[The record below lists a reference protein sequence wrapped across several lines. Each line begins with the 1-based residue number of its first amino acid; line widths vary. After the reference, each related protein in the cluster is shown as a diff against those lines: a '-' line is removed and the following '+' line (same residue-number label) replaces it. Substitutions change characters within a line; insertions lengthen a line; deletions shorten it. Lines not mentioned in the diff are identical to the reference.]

1 LASSVIAENPSED
14 EPSAGFVKCVTLGET
29 AMLDR
34 WKSDG
39 VLFPIRVLDPDEVAS
54 FRASI
59 EETQRRAGGGR
70 RYDACHLYFRW
81 AWDLATHPR
90 VVDGVESILGPD
102 IIVHS
107 ARVMVKP
114 PHDPGY
120 VSWHQDGTYTGLNSS
135 PTLTAWIALTDST
148 PENGCVRVVAGSHH
162 KPALEH
168 VRTDG
173 RADLMNRGEIEALD
187 FDRSRIVDVVLRAG
201 EMSMH
206 DSNII
211 HGSEPNRSD
220 VPRIGFNVSYATPA
234 VERAHTPVIIA
245 RGGDLYPRFEV
256 MRTPPTDDL
265 DESIEAMR
273 ADEAEAMR
281 KHGAL

>member
-1 LASSVIAENPSED
+1 MKCATLRNVLANW
-14 EPSAGFVKCVTLGET
+14 ET
-29 AMLDR
+29 
-34 WKSDG
+34 DG
-39 VLFPIRVLDPDEVAS
+39 VLFPIPVLDPDEVAS
-54 FRASI
+54 FRARL
-59 EETQRRAGGGR
+59 EETQRRAGPRR
-70 RYDACHLYFRW
+70 RYDACHLHFRW
-81 AWDLATHPR
+81 AWDLAMHPR

-102 IIVHS
+102 IIIHS
-107 ARVMVKP
+107 ARLMVKF

-162 KPALEH
+162 KPPLEH

-173 RADLMNRGEIEALD
+173 RPDVMNRGEIEALD
-187 FDRSRIVDVVLRAG
+187 FDRSKIVNVVLRAG

-220 VPRIGFNVSYATPA
+220 EPRIGFNVSYATPL
-234 VERAHTPVIIA
+234 VQKAHTAVVIA
-245 RGGDLYPRFEV
+245 RGRNAYPRFEV
-256 MRTPPTDDL
+256 RHDPPSDDL
-265 DESIEAMR
+265 DASIEAMR
-273 ADEAEAMR
+273 KGGM
-281 KHGAL
+281 L